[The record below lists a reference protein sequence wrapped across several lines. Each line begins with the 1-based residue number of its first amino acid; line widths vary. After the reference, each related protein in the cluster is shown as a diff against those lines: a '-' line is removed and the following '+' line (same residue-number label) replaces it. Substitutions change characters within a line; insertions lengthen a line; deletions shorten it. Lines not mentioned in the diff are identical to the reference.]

1 MNKPDDLF
9 DDDGPDAPELDP
21 GPGDSR
27 SQQVFMPG
35 DLVAER
41 YCIIRP
47 VARGGMGLVYE
58 AEDTELGGRV
68 ALKALRP
75 EIALHTTNLA
85 RFRREIHL
93 ARRVTHP
100 NICRLYDVG
109 QHIDP
114 HRAIRFLTMELLHGE
129 TLSRLVEREAP
140 LPPAR
145 ALPIVS
151 QILSGLAAAHE
162 AGVVHRDFKPSNVL
176 LVDTARGPRVVVTDF
191 GLSASIDEGQ
201 DPARLTATGQLMGT
215 LAYLAPEQL
224 EGKPCTPVS
233 DLYAFGCVF
242 YLMMTGVPAFQAPT
256 PLLTALKRLSED
268 PKPPH
273 EIVPDIPPDIEAVI
287 LRCLRRDPQERFRS
301 MLDVLT
307 ALGLDATRDSTA
319 NLPRPEILDRS
330 RPAGR
335 AEVPRMAA
343 LVGLALAAAVGIS
356 GLWFSFPGRDPGP
369 RPPQTVEAQR
379 PSSSSAHPQLYRL
392 AGKETHAMLEAGLK
406 TLGLSVI
413 STPEGSPLAANHS
426 DEVLSSQL
434 EPGPRGTRVRL
445 ERRNAEGLIR
455 ATSFELP
462 REGGEEGER
471 LRLQAALAALYAELP
486 RAAAADQLELARL
499 SAMVSSPPADPDFSW
514 VGLHENIIRVR
525 QRLCE
530 AELPTCL
537 DALLLDARMARFLWN
552 RNVDEEY
559 LRNALELAKEAGR
572 RYPSDPRPLV
582 AEVEI
587 ALRSKSTQNAVAIL
601 EEHQGSAWSRLHL
614 DLSRLSGSCDAIV
627 EAVASMRQLGGYGA
641 RRHGHLLARLL
652 IDAQCVPEAR
662 ENLRQLLDQDP
673 NNSAALEYLA
683 ELDLRGGD
691 IARSAATYERLAG
704 ELHGARL
711 QTVRT
716 NLGVARLYLHQF
728 EEASQVFEALH
739 RDFPED
745 APVLLNSADAL
756 KLAGRTEEANQRYE
770 QLVRKLEKEPR
781 PLDAM
786 VLRAQALAHLGR
798 YEEARSCL
806 GPALQKEP
814 ANIKVLSAAA
824 LVEAQAGQKAQ
835 ARAYVQKAIERGVPA
850 AWFDLPFY
858 L

>member
-1 MNKPDDLF
+1 MKTPDDF
-9 DDDGPDAPELDP
+9 IGDGGPADP
-21 GPGDSR
+21 GPGQGPDDGR
-27 SQQVFMPG
+27 SQQVFLPG

-41 YCIIRP
+41 YRIVRP

-75 EIALHTTNLA
+75 EMAMHSTSLA

-109 QHIDP
+109 QHIDSQ
-114 HRAIRFLTMELLHGE
+114 RAIRFLTMELLHGE

-140 LPPAR
+140 LAPER
-145 ALPIVS
+145 ALPIVA

-176 LVDTARGPRVVVTDF
+176 LVETQRGPRVVVTDF
-191 GLSASIDEGQ
+191 GLSASIEDGQ

-242 YLMMTGVPAFQAPT
+242 YLMMTGVPAFHAPT

-273 EIVPDIPPDIEAVI
+273 EIVPGFPPDIEAVI

-319 NLPRPEILDRS
+319 NLPRPEILERAKRPGRS
-330 RPAGR
+330 
-335 AEVPRMAA
+335 EIPRMSA

-356 GLWFSFPGRDPGP
+356 ALWLAFPGREPASSWP
-369 RPPQTVEAQR
+369 KTVEAEMPTLPAKAQ
-379 PSSSSAHPQLYRL
+379 SYRT

-406 TLGLSVI
+406 MLGLAVI
-413 STPEGSPLAANHS
+413 STPEGSPSAENRS
-426 DEVLSSQL
+426 DEVLRARLGQ
-434 EPGPRGTRVRL
+434 GPRGTRIQL
-445 ERRNAEGLIR
+445 ERHNAKGLVR
-455 ATSFELP
+455 ATSFEVP

-471 LRLQAALAALYAELP
+471 LRLQAALSTLYAELP
-486 RAAAADQLELARL
+486 RAAASDLLELARL
-499 SAMVSSPPADPDFSW
+499 SAMVSSPPADPLFSW
-514 VGLHENIIRVR
+514 VDLHENIIHVR

-530 AELPTCL
+530 AELPSCL

-552 RNVDEEY
+552 RNVEEQY
-559 LRNALELAKEAGR
+559 LKNALELAKEAGR

-601 EEHQGSAWSRLHL
+601 EQHQGSAWSRLHL

-627 EAVASMRQLGGYGA
+627 EAVTSMRQLGGYGA

-673 NNSAALEYLA
+673 DNSAALEYFA

-691 IARSAATYERLAG
+691 IARSAATYEKLAG

-739 RDFPED
+739 QDFPED

-756 KLAGRTEEANQRYE
+756 KLAGRVEEAKQRYE
-770 QLVRKLEKEPR
+770 QLVRRLEKEPR

-798 YEEARSCL
+798 HQEARSCL
-806 GPALQKEP
+806 EPALQKEP
-814 ANIKVLSAAA
+814 TNIKVLSAAA
-824 LVEAQAGQKAQ
+824 LVEAQAGEKTK